1 MNEPVL
7 DRDEAVLILGFLP
20 ISERTPDGSSNW
32 WRVTMAR
39 KKKPKIEPYVTDE
52 QIRSVLDRAW
62 AKLHAQQE
70 ADAKAAGTH
79 RTASES

>member
-1 MNEPVL
+1 
-7 DRDEAVLILGFLP
+7 
-20 ISERTPDGSSNW
+20 
-32 WRVTMAR
+32 MAR

-62 AKLHAQQE
+62 AKLRAQQE

-79 RTASES
+79 RTAPES